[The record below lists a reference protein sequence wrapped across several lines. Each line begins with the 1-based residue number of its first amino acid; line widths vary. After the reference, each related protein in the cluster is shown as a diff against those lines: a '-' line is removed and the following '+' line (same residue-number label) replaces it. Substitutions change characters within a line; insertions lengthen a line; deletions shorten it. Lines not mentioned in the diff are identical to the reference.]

1 MLSGSQYGSELIHF
15 QIGKTSSLVLTL
27 CGILKDILLVMCSM
41 AIWGTQISLT
51 QCFGY
56 TIALGGLLYYKLG
69 ADQLKQHIGHLGR
82 SWTEFGT
89 TRPVARK
96 LLVFG
101 LVIFTVLVLLGGLAP
116 TYAPA
121 QTQNLKDMVH
131 SHGFLPGRK

>member
-1 MLSGSQYGSELIHF
+1 
-15 QIGKTSSLVLTL
+15 
-27 CGILKDILLVMCSM
+27 VMCSM

-69 ADQLKQHIGHLGR
+69 ADQLKQHISHLGR

-101 LVIFTVLVLLGGLAP
+101 LVIFTVMLLLGGLAP
-116 TYAPA
+116 TYAPT
-121 QTQNLKDMVH
+121 QTKALKDVIAG
-131 SHGFLPGRK
+131 SHFVPGRK